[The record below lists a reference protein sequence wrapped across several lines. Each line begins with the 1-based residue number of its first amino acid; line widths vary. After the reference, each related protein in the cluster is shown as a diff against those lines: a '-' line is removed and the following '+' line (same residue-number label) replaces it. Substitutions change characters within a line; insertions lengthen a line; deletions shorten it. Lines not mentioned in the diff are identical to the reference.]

1 MTVASQDP
9 QGKGSIAEAARI
21 WADAGFSVVPIRADG
36 SKRPAV
42 EWKIFQR
49 ARANEETIAK
59 WWHPDDLGTQQLG
72 IAVVCGKVSG
82 NLEMTELEGR
92 ATSAD
97 VLEGLFDYF
106 GTQLG
111 QGEIPEW
118 FDRIWVDGYVETTP
132 SGGIHL
138 LYRIAD
144 HEVPGNEKIARRPAT
159 ADELAANPLDK
170 VKVLA
175 ETRGEGGY
183 VIVAPTGGTVHP
195 TGLSWEVQAGQIGV
209 VPTITWDQRN
219 QLHDVIRT
227 VLDQMPPEEPRERP
241 RAVAS
246 NQTRTAG
253 STRPGDD
260 FNERA
265 DWADILEPAGWTFS
279 HTGGD
284 TVYWT
289 RPGKDRR
296 EGHSATTGRAGTGS
310 ADRLYVMSSATDLP
324 TEQPLSKFFVYA
336 HYNHG
341 GDYNTAVYDLARQGY
356 GDPLPRF
363 VKPDYEAWDSPFR
376 KVDID
381 IESSNVDSPVIRA
394 SPKFAML
401 VRSKGVRDYTL
412 TGACVRFVDKWGCCV
427 RYVTEQKMWRIW
439 DGARWIEDAGGA
451 QVSVAWEALTEEMDA
466 EAKQMTADGS
476 EFAKA
481 YTSHVKKLRN
491 NGPSG
496 ALKIIQ
502 SHVSCSASAFDAD
515 PRYLNLRNG
524 VYDVVDQR
532 FLEHDPKYMLTKM
545 MGCGYTPEAKAPRAE
560 KFLAELMP
568 DFDQRDY
575 VMRALGYTLTGEA
588 DQRAFFLLHGLPGTG
603 KSQFIEMIKDIF
615 GDYGVTAMASTFHKR
630 TNVEAATPGL
640 HALRGA
646 RFITTSETSQETQL
660 DDELIKRFTGKD
672 VLTTRS
678 LYEVPQSWIPQGTIW
693 FATNHLPKLAS
704 DEEAVW
710 RRVKTLPFATQFSDD
725 GSTGQVSQ
733 PNIGRKIAADE
744 ADGIF
749 GMLVAALA
757 AYRAKGHL
765 AEPPSLKAAVAS
777 HRRDVDPVAQFV
789 DDSILAGE
797 LVEAPGQQTD
807 FGAVYQAYCNYHKQ
821 EVGSY
826 PLGRRRFADSLRS
839 ILRYDRLLKSNGK
852 TYLPGW
858 IKKGWVV
865 GGTDIGGQSP

>member
-92 ATSAD
+92 ATAD
-97 VLEGLFDYF
+97 PKWLDDLYAAFDGSDGLP
-106 GTQLG
+106 GW
-111 QGEIPEW
+111 PSW
-118 FDRIWVDGYVETTP
+118 FDDMWAHGYVEITP
-132 SGGIHL
+132 SGGLHF
-138 LYRIAD
+138 LYRIVD
-144 HEVPGNEKIARRPAT
+144 HEVPGNTKIARRPAT
-159 ADELAANPLDK
+159 AEELADNRDDK

-195 TGLSWEVQAGQIGV
+195 TGGAWEVQVGRIGE

-219 QLHDVIRT
+219 LLHKVIRR
-227 VLDQMPPEEPRERP
+227 VLDQMPKEEPRERQVRP
-241 RAVAS
+241 VLAS
-246 NQTRTAG
+246 G
-253 STRPGDD
+253 SAARPGDD

-265 DWADILEPAGWTFS
+265 DWADILEPHGWTV
-279 HTGGD
+279 HHMGGG
-284 TVYWT
+284 TTYWT
-289 RPGKDRR
+289 RPGKSKRD
-296 EGHSATTGRAGTGS
+296 GHSATTGHAGTG
-310 ADRLYVMSSATDLP
+310 AQDRLYVMSSATEFD
-324 TEQPLSKFFVYA
+324 TDQPLTKFYVYT

-341 GDYNTAVYDLARQGY
+341 GDLAKATKALAAHGY
-356 GDPLPRF
+356 GDPAPKF
-363 VKPDYEAWDSPFR
+363 VKPDYEAWENGIMGSTWGGMIQP
-376 KVDID
+376 
-381 IESSNVDSPVIRA
+381 SNVDSPVIRA
-394 SPKFAML
+394 SPKFATL

-491 NGPSG
+491 AGPSG

-502 SHVSCSASAFDAD
+502 SHVSCSASVFDAD